1 MNGARSAVA
10 QIKSEHASRGI
21 LNSGTT
27 IIRVFGEVR
36 KEFYS
41 GIEAAFGEQKRAVRK
56 TKLDH
61 QELRQVTVQCL
72 VNFMNEAK
80 AITEWSSFRP
90 LAAEAVDQNLRGFD
104 KPFNFKVRQFDV
116 GFFDPPEPE
125 IPQVSN
131 SINIGSM
138 TGSPIQQGSPNAT
151 QEVQM
156 TLNIEAVTNAL
167 TTFESAISMS
177 SLSAN
182 TISDLMADV
191 QTIRA
196 QLNKP
201 SPSRSILREASKS
214 LRSVLEGVAGGML
227 TPAIAT
233 AASSLWS
240 ALGLG

>member
-1 MNGARSAVA
+1 
-10 QIKSEHASRGI
+10 
-21 LNSGTT
+21 
-27 IIRVFGEVR
+27 
-36 KEFYS
+36 
-41 GIEAAFGEQKRAVRK
+41 
-56 TKLDH
+56 
-61 QELRQVTVQCL
+61 
-72 VNFMNEAK
+72 
-80 AITEWSSFRP
+80 
-90 LAAEAVDQNLRGFD
+90 
-104 KPFNFKVRQFDV
+104 
-116 GFFDPPEPE
+116 
-125 IPQVSN
+125 
-131 SINIGSM
+131 
-138 TGSPIQQGSPNAT
+138 
-151 QEVQM
+151 M